1 MKKQNLILLIGSLL
15 IMIMMTACKDSK
27 IPENRTKEE
36 YQAEQNFK
44 PFFEFLAQKDK
55 DLSKIQKYLLLVSD
69 SGDALDLDYLYSIQ
83 DLKNSKNSGKFE
95 TRKSQIEQSGGY
107 NVLENK
113 EVPFEYSK
121 NSIVYPKGK
130 PNITFDD
137 FIIGAIDTKELKKL
151 KVKSYLLKHP
161 ETELKDITYELPTQS
176 KLIKKMQDKYKISD
190 IKEADIT
197 FTKSGKNNFD
207 YTLRIKTKNKRYYL
221 GETYSFRK

>member
-1 MKKQNLILLIGSLL
+1 MKKQKLLLLIGGLL
-15 IMIMMTACKDSK
+15 IMIMMTAWKDSK

-69 SGDALDLDYLYSIQ
+69 SGDALDLEYFYSIQ
-83 DLKNSKNSGKFE
+83 DLKKNKDLGKFE
-95 TRKSQIEQSGGY
+95 TRKSQIEKPGGY
-107 NVLENK
+107 NELENK
-113 EVPFEYSK
+113 EVPFEYFK
-121 NSIVYPKGK
+121 NNIVYPKGK

-137 FIIGAIDTKELKKL
+137 FIIGAMDTKELKELKKL

-176 KLIKKMQDKYKISD
+176 KLIKK
-190 IKEADIT
+190 
-197 FTKSGKNNFD
+197 
-207 YTLRIKTKNKRYYL
+207 
-221 GETYSFRK
+221 

>member
-1 MKKQNLILLIGSLL
+1 MKKQKLLLLIGGLL

-69 SGDALDLDYLYSIQ
+69 SGDALDLEYFYSIQ
-83 DLKNSKNSGKFE
+83 DLKKNKDLGKFE
-95 TRKSQIEQSGGY
+95 TS
-107 NVLENK
+107 
-113 EVPFEYSK
+113 
-121 NSIVYPKGK
+121 
-130 PNITFDD
+130 DD
-137 FIIGAIDTKELKKL
+137 FIIGAMDTKELKKL

-176 KLIKKMQDKYKISD
+176 KLIKK
-190 IKEADIT
+190 
-197 FTKSGKNNFD
+197 
-207 YTLRIKTKNKRYYL
+207 
-221 GETYSFRK
+221 

>member
-1 MKKQNLILLIGSLL
+1 MKKQKLLLLIGGLL

-27 IPENRTKEE
+27 IPEERTKEE

-69 SGDALDLDYLYSIQ
+69 SGDALDLEYFYSIQ
-83 DLKNSKNSGKFE
+83 DLKKNKDLGKFE
-95 TRKSQIEQSGGY
+95 TRKSQIEKPGGY
-107 NVLENK
+107 NELENK
-113 EVPFEYSK
+113 EVPFEYFK
-121 NSIVYPKGK
+121 NNIVYPKGK

-137 FIIGAIDTKELKKL
+137 FIIGAMDTKELKKL

-176 KLIKKMQDKYKISD
+176 KLIKK
-190 IKEADIT
+190 
-197 FTKSGKNNFD
+197 
-207 YTLRIKTKNKRYYL
+207 
-221 GETYSFRK
+221 

>member
-1 MKKQNLILLIGSLL
+1 MNISI
-15 IMIMMTACKDSK
+15 KDSK

-69 SGDALDLDYLYSIQ
+69 SGDALDLEYFYSIQ
-83 DLKNSKNSGKFE
+83 DLKKNKDLGKFE
-95 TRKSQIEQSGGY
+95 TRKSQIEKPGGY
-107 NVLENK
+107 NELENK
-113 EVPFEYSK
+113 EVPFEYFK
-121 NSIVYPKGK
+121 NNIVYPKGK

-137 FIIGAIDTKELKKL
+137 FIIGAMDTKELKELKKL

-176 KLIKKMQDKYKISD
+176 KLIKK
-190 IKEADIT
+190 
-197 FTKSGKNNFD
+197 
-207 YTLRIKTKNKRYYL
+207 
-221 GETYSFRK
+221 